1 MSSPR
6 PVMLLALGQS
16 GWEAEVIANVVSALP
31 DVDVRRTVGV
41 SDLLAVATAADVR
54 AVVLD
59 ANFPRLDASVVAKL
73 ADFDV
78 AMFGLAADARE
89 LHRLEGLGI
98 ETIVPVVPGE
108 VPEAVEQICSHWRH
122 TRTQGPVAQAAAPPA
137 NSHLASRRALQRAHH
152 GQLMAVWGPPGAP
165 GRTTIAITLAQL
177 LAQDGAD
184 VLLADADTNSAGIGP
199 SLCLEAEGSGLI
211 AACHH
216 AERGSLDDRT
226 LARLARQVDDRFR
239 VLTGISHVSRRSELR
254 AAAMS
259 RVWQVAAGLTDAVVV
274 DIGGCVDDG
283 SLALEADVADFGIN
297 SSGHSAAVTA
307 LGAADELV
315 AVSSCEPTS
324 VARLLS
330 HLPAISSLA
339 PAARLHVVINR
350 VRAPI
355 VRNQGAADELRRFVA
370 THTRAHEVVL
380 VREDRET
387 VDAAAARGL
396 TPYEHSRKATFVRE
410 VATLSR
416 GLQSPLVA
424 TA

>member
-1 MSSPR
+1 MCCSLMQTPTLRGSAR
-6 PVMLLALGQS
+6 LCVWKLKALASLRHVITLNEGRWMIERLRGLL
-16 GWEAEVIANVVSALP
+16 
-31 DVDVRRTVGV
+31 D
-41 SDLLAVATAADVR
+41 
-54 AVVLD
+54 
-59 ANFPRLDASVVAKL
+59 KL
-73 ADFDV
+73 
-78 AMFGLAADARE
+78 MT
-89 LHRLEGLGI
+89 GLG
-98 ETIVPVVPGE
+98 
-108 VPEAVEQICSHWRH
+108 AHR
-122 TRTQGPVAQAAAPPA
+122 
-137 NSHLASRRALQRAHH
+137 NLACQ
-152 GQLMAVWGPPGAP
+152 
-165 GRTTIAITLAQL
+165 
-177 LAQDGAD
+177 
-184 VLLADADTNSAGIGP
+184 P
-199 SLCLEAEGSGLI
+199 SVRVEGS
-211 AACHH
+211 
-216 AERGSLDDRT
+216 RNV
-226 LARLARQVDDRFR
+226 ARLA
-239 VLTGISHVSRRSELR
+239 GGGWS
-254 AAAMS
+254 
-259 RVWQVAAGLTDAVVV
+259 TDAVVV

-330 HLPAISSLA
+330 HLFTISSLA

-396 TPYEHSRKATFVRE
+396 TPYERPQSHVRPGSG
-410 VATLSR
+410 TLSR